1 MPHGRTDNQERNVS
15 MDTTFWVGLVNI
27 IVLDIVLSGDNAVVI
42 GMAARTLPERQ
53 RRRAIALG
61 TAAAV
66 LLRAALT
73 GIAAW
78 LLNIPLL
85 MTFGAVLL
93 LWIALRLLTQNGS
106 KTHVS
111 AGRSLSGAVKTIL
124 VADVVMSL
132 DNVVSVAAVAHGNL
146 VLLLLGLGLSIP
158 IIMWGSRL
166 VVLVMNRLPWL
177 VYAGAAILGYA
188 AGQLIVEDDIVRRF
202 VLLPLHLPA
211 WAVPV
216 GLTLFVLIAGRILR
230 SKPALKA

>member
-15 MDTTFWVGLVNI
+15 MDTTFWVGLVNV

-93 LWIALRLLTQNGS
+93 LWIALRLLTQ
-106 KTHVS
+106 KI
-111 AGRSLSGAVKTIL
+111 GRASC
-124 VADVVMSL
+124 
-132 DNVVSVAAVAHGNL
+132 
-146 VLLLLGLGLSIP
+146 
-158 IIMWGSRL
+158 RE
-166 VVLVMNRLPWL
+166 R
-177 VYAGAAILGYA
+177 
-188 AGQLIVEDDIVRRF
+188 EE
-202 VLLPLHLPA
+202 
-211 WAVPV
+211 
-216 GLTLFVLIAGRILR
+216 IAELE
-230 SKPALKA
+230 STVQT